1 MKETIGPIVLT
12 QLLITG
18 KDVVNTPPAIA
29 IFTFFKGLITV
40 GIGVYYDVRLYNLI
54 KKRKQQVGPG
64 QVQLV
69 PWKSTNYMTSEG
81 IIVPIRATIGL
92 NFLLQKS
99 FAYIPE
105 I

>member
-1 MKETIGPIVLT
+1 MIGPLVLT
-12 QLLITG
+12 QLFLIG
-18 KDVVNTPPAIA
+18 KDVVKTLQPITMF
-29 IFTFFKGLITV
+29 IGILKCIITV
-40 GIGVYYDVRLYNLI
+40 GIGVYYDARLYNLL

-69 PWKSTNYMTSEG
+69 PWKSTNDMNSEG